1 MISTHL
7 NGTEAS
13 PVCDKKNLISLTAF
27 GNANL
32 ADILNSIWYDKCV
45 LNQLKSI

>member
-1 MISTHL
+1 MTIFVNINNMISTHL

-32 ADILNSIWYDKCV
+32 ADILNSI
-45 LNQLKSI
+45 